1 MEHDSERTSLGCM
14 VIKMDDLRYN
24 PIFVPGDVLSVVG
37 FPGTGMVMGTRVCNA
52 LDEVLEGKQ
61 YRYYQLLYYLEEEGF
76 VYGEFTEMFL
86 KQNAEKV
93 KHVNYGEMMYEM
105 RDIAEVYH
113 ENMEL
118 KLLVNSLR

>member
-1 MEHDSERTSLGCM
+1 
-14 VIKMDDLRYN
+14 MDELRYN

-37 FPGTGMVMGTRVCNA
+37 IPGTGMVMGTRVCNA

-61 YRYYQLLYYLEEEGF
+61 YRYYQLLYYREEEGF
-76 VYGEFTEMFL
+76 VYGEFDEMFL

-93 KHVNYGEMMYEM
+93 KHVNYGEMTYGL
-105 RDIAEVYH
+105 RDIAEVYQ